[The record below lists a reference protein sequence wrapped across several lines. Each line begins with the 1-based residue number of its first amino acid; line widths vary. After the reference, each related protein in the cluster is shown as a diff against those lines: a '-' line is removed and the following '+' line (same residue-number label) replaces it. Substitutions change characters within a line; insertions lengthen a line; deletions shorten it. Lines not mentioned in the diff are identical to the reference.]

1 MGFCMAM
8 MKGRATPVTLEL
20 EVVLSVSK
28 SNDHISGFM
37 EQNDNLNMVRNLED
51 QDINDDL
58 KWSLRHLSDITLP
71 FTGKYLALF
80 SLL

>member
-8 MKGRATPVTLEL
+8 MKGRATLVTLEL

-37 EQNDNLNMVRNLED
+37 EQNDSMNMVRNLED
-51 QDINDDL
+51 QDISNDL
-58 KWSLRHLSDITLP
+58 K
-71 FTGKYLALF
+71 
-80 SLL
+80 